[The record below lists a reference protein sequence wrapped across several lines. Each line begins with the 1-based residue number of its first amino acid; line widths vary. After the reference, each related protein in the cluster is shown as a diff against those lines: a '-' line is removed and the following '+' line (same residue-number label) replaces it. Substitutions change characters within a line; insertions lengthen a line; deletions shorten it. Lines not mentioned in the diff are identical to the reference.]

1 MMCFEL
7 KLRVISQLTHSINT
21 SVRVSGGT
29 WESIMP
35 KPKEISVDL
44 RKRIVDAHKAGEGYT
59 KLSQRFQV
67 SRTGVRSIIKKLKE
81 SHTVQTGRGR
91 KRKFSKTLERKLVR
105 DVSKDPR
112 TTAKTLVNDL
122 TKSGIVVSKKTITR
136 ALHRN
141 GLRGCRT
148 RKTPLLQ
155 KRHLKARLKYA
166 KDKLEKD
173 YAYWKHVL
181 WSNETKLELFAHR
194 DVAYVWRKKGEAYN
208 PKNTV
213 PTVKH
218 GGGSIMWGTLEICQR
233 RMCWDSSTN
242 DCRLFSSK
250 KDTQLNINIR
260 GANNFDPLWDNFISV
275 WKVQ

>member
-1 MMCFEL
+1 MCFDFVTLKACKIKL

-141 GLRGCRT
+141 GLQRCRQEKLNFCRRGTLKPDWNMQRT
-148 RKTPLLQ
+148 T
-155 KRHLKARLKYA
+155 
-166 KDKLEKD
+166 
-173 YAYWKHVL
+173 
-181 WSNETKLELFAHR
+181 
-194 DVAYVWRKKGEAYN
+194 WRKIMH
-208 PKNTV
+208 T
-213 PTVKH
+213 
-218 GGGSIMWGTLEICQR
+218 GSMSFGQMR
-233 RMCWDSSTN
+233 RN
-242 DCRLFSSK
+242 
-250 KDTQLNINIR
+250 
-260 GANNFDPLWDNFISV
+260 
-275 WKVQ
+275 